1 MAYHNYMALHKSIEL
16 EQNSRAKARYAVQ
29 HMIKMKKEIL
39 RWNHHFKDIDKAG
52 MPDSFKEIL
61 KLVNIKAYD
70 IISDIQDTEEY
81 LNISLGN
88 IQLREEVYNVR
99 DMMEEIRLNA
109 EIRAK
114 EFEGEYRIEIDSSV
128 PQWLFGD
135 KGRIGMLISKQLEY
149 GCRFSKDCIWIKMS
163 AEPYGYGVMVCVRV
177 ISEKTVI
184 PEPALEQMRAC
195 LEQGQSASENSCYHK
210 VEGMTV
216 FGVMVKQM
224 AGEMKVESE
233 EGKGTCFTM
242 SLPQLEIRRNED
254 DL

>member
-1 MAYHNYMALHKSIEL
+1 
-16 EQNSRAKARYAVQ
+16 
-29 HMIKMKKEIL
+29 
-39 RWNHHFKDIDKAG
+39 
-52 MPDSFKEIL
+52 
-61 KLVNIKAYD
+61 
-70 IISDIQDTEEY
+70 
-81 LNISLGN
+81 
-88 IQLREEVYNVR
+88 
-99 DMMEEIRLNA
+99 
-109 EIRAK
+109 
-114 EFEGEYRIEIDSSV
+114 
-128 PQWLFGD
+128 
-135 KGRIGMLISKQLEY
+135 
-149 GCRFSKDCIWIKMS
+149 MS